1 MANGSFLSED
11 TYAGNATEPLS
22 LNRYAYVSN
31 NPVNYRDPS
40 GHKRTFSYAMK
51 DAGGGGKSS
60 PSLPQSTVYQPAA
73 SQLESAKPKREFEQV
88 AKDAETTGN
97 KPTNSSDKVASG
109 NVEDLKTENE
119 EAKENKGIV
128 ATLCDIGSDILQGV
142 VEWFQSEE
150 VQKIIKTIGITVA
163 AAGLALLIGPY
174 IATAIVG
181 VLGLTATT
189 SVTAASIASYMLVAG
204 TTFGTLDSASEGKPF
219 LESLRHGIETGAAWT
234 TIALVLYASYLLVL
248 ELIGLVGKIT
258 PESIADAL
266 DGVYESIQEW
276 FNGDGSNSTTDD
288 IVGDII
294 EGGSGTKTYMNGAAG
309 ELELANMY
317 GGTSQAY
324 FKTSQGGRYIDQLA
338 DGIAHESKVGYTTL
352 TDRIRTQILKDAEL
366 INTGQIDGAHWHFF
380 TSGVTNRG
388 GASQPLLDFLIENGI
403 TYTIH

>member
-51 DAGGGGKSS
+51 DAGGGGTPS

-109 NVEDLKTENE
+109 TVEDLKTENE

-163 AAGLALLIGPY
+163 AVGLALLIGPY

-294 EGGSGTKTYMNGAAG
+294 EGGTSSLAKYGDDFGKMGTYVENPNIKVDWTQYAEHAAERMQQRG
-309 ELELANMY
+309 MTQELVEN
-317 GGTSQAY
+317 
-324 FKTSQGGRYIDQLA
+324 I
-338 DGIAHESKVGYTTL
+338 V
-352 TDRIRTQILKDAEL
+352 
-366 INTGQIDGAHWHFF
+366 
-380 TSGVTNRG
+380 
-388 GASQPLLDFLIENGI
+388 ENGKVLSQNNGSKYAYI
-403 TYTIH
+403 TQEGVAVVSNEGKLITAWTSADFDDNMKEIVKKLFGE